1 MTFRNFLADMEMGD
15 IVFRGEAFTW
25 ANNKEGRK
33 DLYKRGLTGS
43 MVQLSGSFKMRIQ

>member
-25 ANNKEGRK
+25 ANNKEGGMIYTK
-33 DLYKRGLTGS
+33 EA
-43 MVQLSGSFKMRIQ
+43 